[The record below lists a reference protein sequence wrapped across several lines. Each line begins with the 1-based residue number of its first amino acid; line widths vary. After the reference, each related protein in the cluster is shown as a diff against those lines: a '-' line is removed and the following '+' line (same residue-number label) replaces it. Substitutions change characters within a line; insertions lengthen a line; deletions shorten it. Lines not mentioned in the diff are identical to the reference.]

1 MCCGG
6 AESCHLFSYG
16 RNFIDM
22 EITDGA
28 VSRWRLMSYYCFPER
43 GRRRDS
49 WALLRSLVAPFSDH
63 SPIILKTVVQAKV
76 HSYRGFKFENAWC
89 REEGLTDVVV
99 AGWNASAGSK
109 ILTKLVHCSFKLSNW
124 SKQVFGSFRM
134 DVQRWYK
141 QLEGLRYR
149 SDEAA
154 RQQFEEVKER
164 LSKALS

>member
-6 AESCHLFSYG
+6 AETCHLFSYG

-28 VSRWRLMSYYCFPER
+28 VSRWRLTSYYGFPER

-49 WALLRSLVAPFSDH
+49 
-63 SPIILKTVVQAKV
+63 
-76 HSYRGFKFENAWC
+76 WC

-99 AGWNASAGSK
+99 ARWNASAGSK
-109 ILTKLVHCSFKLSNW
+109 ILTKLAHCSFKLSNW

-164 LSKALS
+164 LSKVLS